1 MLVCYFN
8 TLTSWHQN
16 EMVLLSLV
24 LMLVQVVLEME
35 SLPRVI
41 IQISDSNWPN
51 AEIEEK
57 NSFFLSLGVG

>member
-1 MLVCYFN
+1 MLVCCFN

-57 NSFFLSLGVG
+57 KSFFLYLGVG